1 MILANNLYKHF
12 GHKSKVEVLKG
23 ISLKIEKGEVVVILG
38 PSGSGKT
45 TLLRSINALEIPQKG
60 IVTIDGISID
70 YEKKPSEKQ
79 LRPLRVKTA
88 MVFQSFNLFYHMT
101 ASENVAEGLLT
112 VKKMDRRDA
121 INTAK
126 AMLDKV
132 GLTDH
137 YDYYPSALSGGQK
150 QRVAIARSIAMAPE
164 VILFDEPTSALDVE
178 KVGEVL
184 RVIQKL
190 AEEGMT
196 MLIVTHEIAFAKAV
210 ADRILFMDEGIILDD
225 VKPLE
230 MQTNKISKRF
240 SDFLANMGN
249 EKMQKP

>member
-249 EKMQKP
+249 EKMQHP